1 MIVKGLKMAEIVKNS
16 QQAIKDAHLK
26 LVFSLIH
33 EIDGI
38 SRADIKKLTKLS
50 ATTVSALADEL
61 LSENLILECGTKEA
75 STSGRRAI
83 SLAPNPAGGHLAVVT
98 VSEHHLRLRAYN
110 LIFERIASSKVRLD
124 QSKKLSEQIID
135 FVGENLCKVKN
146 CGRLLGLTVG
156 VPAIIDSEGKI
167 LSSTVLNFGGD
178 DDLYGEISNAFEGSA
193 VSLCN
198 NSGLMAYAEK
208 EFGSTEAQNLVSVD
222 ISDGVGAAVMIDG
235 NLYTGATGMAGEFG
249 HVSVD
254 MCGKKCRCGSRGCL
268 ETLISVPAIL
278 ERAKNL
284 TGSEMTLSDIREN
297 ADSAV
302 ISEIMRDVSK
312 TLAFGINNL
321 INIIDPDAVVI
332 CGEIEEL
339 SEVLLPRIT
348 AELEKISLPGRSI
361 PVSFTALGDDAEFK
375 GGAKFA
381 LDRIFE

>member
-1 MIVKGLKMAEIVKNS
+1 MTEILKNS

-61 LSENLILECGTKEA
+61 LSENLIVECGTKET

-83 SLAPNPAGGHLAVVT
+83 SLAANPSGGHLAVVT
-98 VSEHHLRLRAYN
+98 VSEHHLRLRIYN
-110 LIFERIASSKVRLD
+110 LVFERIASAKTRLD
-124 QSKKLSEQIID
+124 ADKKLSEQIIG
-135 FVGENLCKVKN
+135 FLSEGLSEIKG
-146 CGRLLGLTVG
+146 CGRLLGITVG
-156 VPAIIDSEGKI
+156 VPAIIDSDGKI
-167 LSSTVLNFGGD
+167 LSSTVLSLGD
-178 DDLYGEISNAFEGSA
+178 DEDLYGEISEAFEGSD

-235 NLYTGATGMAGEFG
+235 NLYTGAVGMAGEFG

-268 ETLISVPAIL
+268 ETLISVPAVC
-278 ERAKNL
+278 ERAKAL
-284 TGSEMTLSDIREN
+284 TGREMTLSDIREN
-297 ADSAV
+297 ADRAD
-302 ISEIMRDVSK
+302 ISGLLEDISK

-321 INIIDPDAVVI
+321 INMIDPDAVVI

-339 SEVLLPRIT
+339 SGVLLPTLT
-348 AELEKISLPGRSI
+348 AELERISLPGRNI

-375 GGAKFA
+375 GGAKYAF
-381 LDRIFE
+381 DRIFK